1 MQFDFD
7 GLDSIRAAVADLQTR
22 QVLVDDA
29 EDAAKKAREAAKG
42 LWRFAES
49 CEAMVHVPT
58 NDVVRE
64 AKEVGVGEL
73 IRAKVLRVSSKEWRR
88 WKEGRR

>member
-1 MQFDFD
+1 MR
-7 GLDSIRAAVADLQTR
+7 LDEISAAVAELQDLT
-22 QVLVDDA
+22 VEIDEA
-29 EDAAKKAREAAKG
+29 EDVAKQARNAAKG

-58 NDVVRE
+58 NLVAAE
-64 AKEVGVGEL
+64 AEQVGVGEL
-73 IRAKVLRVSSKEWRR
+73 IRNNVLRVSPKEWRR

>member
-1 MQFDFD
+1 MQ
-7 GLDSIRAAVADLQTR
+7 LDEILAAVVQLQEVTIE
-22 QVLVDDA
+22 QDDA
-29 EDAAKKAREAAKG
+29 EDVAKQARNAAKG

-58 NDVVRE
+58 NLVARE
-64 AKEVGVGEL
+64 AEQVGVAEL
-73 IRAKVLRVSSKEWRR
+73 IRANVLRVVPKEWRR